1 MYTGVRRTY
10 GHDNQRR
17 RIRTRQR
24 SVRFNLQKAGTH
36 YADDLIVDLLF
47 RVKENKKYIF
57 DATVNFR
64 WGVSAHVSAD
74 DYEFAAGLN
83 KLMDILDQKV
93 KKEKDKIQ
101 QKN

>member
-1 MYTGVRRTY
+1 MDTTINAVGFEL
-10 GHDNQRR
+10 DKDQSDLICKKLE
-17 RIRTRQR
+17 RI
-24 SVRFNLQKAGTH
+24 K

-64 WGVSAHVSAD
+64 WGVSAHISAD